1 MSLYIFNIFLW
12 GFCFTLNPV
21 INSKGEPDK
30 IGQEGDKRMK
40 REGDGYIDYWG
51 GRERVGEDGSWEPG
65 SEGGRGTHALP
76 RAQKFL
82 ATALQWENDTQNK
95 GS

>member
-1 MSLYIFNIFLW
+1 
-12 GFCFTLNPV
+12 
-21 INSKGEPDK
+21 
-30 IGQEGDKRMK
+30 MK

-65 SEGGRGTHALP
+65 SEGEGRGTHALP

-82 ATALQWENDTQNK
+82 ATAL
-95 GS
+95 